1 MSEYGSVNGADKMK
15 AEIYL
20 RGPIGCGIMVTD
32 ALESYLVGIH
42 EEVKYS
48 VRIDHEVS
56 VVGWGVY
63 EITGIEVIESFIN
76 SIG

>member
-1 MSEYGSVNGADKMK
+1 MD
-15 AEIYL
+15 IL
-20 RGPIGCGIMVTD
+20 
-32 ALESYLVGIH
+32 LVGIH